1 MNTISVARNY
11 WTAERVKLKPGERKK
26 KKRNRT
32 KDINSKQTT
41 NQTSN
46 IISTNKSW
54 KQKITKSVYKN
65 KIKSGK
71 LIMEENKILIR
82 DPKSFWFNFYG
93 SKDFNE
99 NLKH

>member
-11 WTAERVKLKPGERKK
+11 WTAERVKLKPREKK

-32 KDINSKQTT
+32 KDINSKQTI

>member
-11 WTAERVKLKPGERKK
+11 WTAERVKSKPGERK

>member
-1 MNTISVARNY
+1 MNTIPVARNY
-11 WTAERVKLKPGERKK
+11 WTAERVKLKPRE

-32 KDINSKQTT
+32 KDINSKQTI

-54 KQKITKSVYKN
+54 KQKITKNVYKN

-82 DPKSFWFNFYG
+82 DPKGF
-93 SKDFNE
+93 
-99 NLKH
+99 

>member
-1 MNTISVARNY
+1 MNTIFVARNY
-11 WTAERVKLKPGERKK
+11 WTAERVKLKPGERK

>member
-11 WTAERVKLKPGERKK
+11 WTAERVKLKPGERK

-82 DPKSFWFNFYG
+82 DPNSFWFNFYG